1 MSVVKLLSRIIAPTD
16 VLEEFQ
22 EREAEQSQNDSKLRS
37 QLASTLHDHT
47 YGITSDPL
55 TQFAVIFSALIH
67 DVDHQGVP
75 NTTLVTEKSPLA
87 VLYNNKSVAEQNSL
101 DLAWDLLMNDN
112 FADLRKLIYS
122 TPEEASRFRQ
132 LVVNIVLATD
142 IMDAD
147 LKALRNSRW
156 ERAFSSTMVDANV
169 YDSVNRKATIVLEHL
184 IQASDV
190 SHTMQ
195 HWHVYRQWNGRLFHE
210 LYRAYQC
217 GRFAK
222 NPIEFWYE
230 GELGFFDY
238 YIIPLAHKLKEC
250 GVFGVSSFEYL
261 DYALENRRRW
271 EEHGRE
277 ILAELCEQVYS
288 QEQKQ
293 QEQEAAIV

>member
-1 MSVVKLLSRIIAPTD
+1 MLPCRLSNSRIIAPTE
-16 VLEEFQ
+16 VLEEFH
-22 EREAEQSQNDSKLRS
+22 ERGTEQDNLALRS

-55 TQFAVIFSALIH
+55 TQFAVVFSALIH

-75 NTTLVTEKSPLA
+75 NTTLVNEKTPLA
-87 VLYNNKSVAEQNSL
+87 VLYNNKSVTEQNSL

-112 FADLRKLIYS
+112 FTDSRKLIYS
-122 TPEEASRFRQ
+122 TPDEASRFRQ

-142 IMDAD
+142 IMDTD

-156 ERAFSSTMVDANV
+156 ERAFSSTVIDANMS
-169 YDSVNRKATIVLEHL
+169 DSINHKATIVLEHL

-210 LYRAYQC
+210 LYRAYKC

-222 NPIEFWYE
+222 NPVNVGYD

-261 DYALENRRRW
+261 DCALENRRRW
-271 EEHGRE
+271 EEHGCE
-277 ILAELCEQVYS
+277 ILEELCEQVYS
-288 QEQKQ
+288 NEQ
-293 QEQEAAIV
+293 QEIV

>member
-1 MSVVKLLSRIIAPTD
+1 MSVVKLLSRIIAPNE
-16 VLEEFQ
+16 VLEELH
-22 EREAEQSQNDSKLRS
+22 ERGTEQDNLALRS

-55 TQFAVIFSALIH
+55 TQFAVVFSALIH

-75 NTTLVTEKSPLA
+75 NTTLVNEKTPLA

-112 FADLRKLIYS
+112 FTDLRKLIYS
-122 TPEEASRFRQ
+122 TSDEASRFRQ

-142 IMDAD
+142 IMDTD

-156 ERAFSSTMVDANV
+156 ERAFSSTMVDANMS
-169 YDSVNRKATIVLEHL
+169 DSINRKATIVLEYL

-210 LYRAYQC
+210 LYRAYKC

-222 NPIEFWYE
+222 NPVDFWYD

-261 DYALENRRRW
+261 DYVLENRRRW

-288 QEQKQ
+288 NEQQDK
-293 QEQEAAIV
+293 IV